1 MSQAVLD
8 SLLQDFVLKDKKVL
22 VRVCVQF
29 FGDDRI
35 GLTAYRYHSFAKK
48 DHEHLTSK

>member
-8 SLLQDFVLKDKKVL
+8 SILHDFVLKDKKVL
-22 VRVCVQF
+22 VRACVQF

-35 GLTAYRYHSFAKK
+35 CLTAYRYLSFAKK
-48 DHEHLTSK
+48 EHKHITRK